1 MAFIGQ
7 IEGASGSNGI
17 DKDSWIRLI
26 DSHPQLSVVPP
37 QKGINPF
44 TRKPIEFKALPTSAI
59 VCIGGEEIGSISWA
73 QDGSP
78 SLIVEADD
86 KSADAIASLAQEL
99 AIDLG
104 GTFTR
109 WTNEA

>member
-59 VCIGGEEIGSISWA
+59 VCIGGEEIGLISWRRMVRRPLLWRLTTN
-73 QDGSP
+73 QRMP
-78 SLIVEADD
+78 SRACARVGDRSRGHIYSMD
-86 KSADAIASLAQEL
+86 Q
-99 AIDLG
+99 
-104 GTFTR
+104 
-109 WTNEA
+109 